1 MHPSCQQHTCVKYV
15 AGNSPPDRRTWG
27 ARLTLLIL
35 LGAFAF
41 SALHGTCAAASFD
54 GTWTGTT
61 SQGRPV
67 SFVVSANAI
76 TSLTVGFHIQGNAC
90 ALDTSNTI
98 NFSSP
103 QPIINNAFSIIVT
116 GAGPTAVSYTIGGIF
131 IQQADGISTTSL
143 GSIQF
148 TLSQSP
154 PNPPCSGTVTVTWDA
169 LNESVPLPLVLLSL
183 NQKAL
188 FQAFRRG
195 DTLRV
200 GLRARNGGPA
210 LNADFHFGIVLP
222 NGTFLFLTSLSP
234 LNGVV
239 LGPNDDVRSL
249 QPLLADIRL
258 PQGFDVTLNDFF
270 SFTFAGNEP
279 PGTYGVF
286 AFFTPSGAFR
296 DGLIN
301 AGDIFPMDIRPF
313 RFNP

>member
-1 MHPSCQQHTCVKYV
+1 MHAPCQQHTCVKYV
-15 AGNSPPDRRTWG
+15 AGNSPPNRRTWG
-27 ARLTLLIL
+27 ARLALLSL
-35 LGAFAF
+35 FGAFAI
-41 SALHGTCAAASFD
+41 SALHGTCAAAGFD

-61 SQGRPV
+61 SQGRPL

-76 TSLTVGFHIQGNAC
+76 RSLTVGYRIQGNAC
-90 ALDTSNTI
+90 ALDASTTT

-103 QPIINNAFSIIVT
+103 QPITNGAFSITVA
-116 GAGPTAVSYTIGGIF
+116 GAGPTAVSYTIVGTLL
-131 IQQADGISTTSL
+131 QQADGISTTSL
-143 GSIQF
+143 GFIQF
-148 TLSQSP
+148 TLSQSS

-183 NQKAL
+183 NQKTIL
-188 FQAFRRG
+188 PTFRPR

-210 LNADFHFGIVLP
+210 LNADFYFGILLP
-222 NGTFLFLTSLSP
+222 NGALLFLTSLSP

-239 LGPNDDVRSL
+239 PNNDPRSY
-249 QPLLADIRL
+249 QPLLANIQL
-258 PQGFDVTLNDFF
+258 PRGFDATLNDFF

-301 AGDIFPMDIRPF
+301 AGDIFPIDLRPF